1 MRFSVNGVA
10 GLEIHERPFL
20 YSLSNKEEGREG
32 ITISVREEIVD
43 CEARVLV

>member
-10 GLEIHERPFL
+10 GLEIHERSFL
-20 YSLSNKEEGREG
+20 YSLSNEDEGREG